1 MANFLWRATVI
12 VHRYLGVAVGLL
24 MLMWFASGIV
34 MIYVPFPGVSQK
46 QHFRVLPAIDWSSC
60 CDLAAQP
67 YDDNEPLR
75 VAQLETVA
83 GEPVL
88 KVQLEGQA
96 GRIASLAPGAP
107 VINVDEPKLRAIA
120 IGAASRI
127 VGEGAQGIIV
137 ESIDHDQWTVSGEY
151 DAHRP
156 LFRFAFD
163 DPRRTNIYISSSTAE
178 VVLWT
183 TGTQRFLNWFG
194 AIPHWFYI
202 TALRSNGPL
211 WLQLM
216 IWTSILGAFLVVIG
230 LFIGISQFKRGQ
242 GGRVSSYRGWL
253 YWHHILGLVFGVL
266 TLTWVISGT
275 LSLNPWGLLESGGGE
290 PGAFARFVGPAI
302 PWRDVKASLETIRN
316 DPPPATVNLTSA
328 PLGGKLFW
336 LAHDANG
343 DAIRLD
349 AQGRRAAVSETD
361 LAAAAKRLAGAT
373 PIVSSGM
380 ITSEDAYYFGHH
392 EEVALPAY
400 RLILND
406 AQHTRY
412 YLDAKTASLARVVDA
427 NGRAY
432 RWLFNGFHS
441 LDFTAWLRWRPVW
454 DIIVLALL
462 LGGLAGTITGTYL
475 AVLRIKRDLTF
486 KRPARTARQP
496 AE

>member
-1 MANFLWRATVI
+1 M
-12 VHRYLGVAVGLL
+12 
-24 MLMWFASGIV
+24 
-34 MIYVPFPGVSQK
+34 
-46 QHFRVLPAIDWSSC
+46 
-60 CDLAAQP
+60 
-67 YDDNEPLR
+67 
-75 VAQLETVA
+75 
-83 GEPVL
+83 
-88 KVQLEGQA
+88 
-96 GRIASLAPGAP
+96 
-107 VINVDEPKLRAIA
+107 
-120 IGAASRI
+120 
-127 VGEGAQGIIV
+127 
-137 ESIDHDQWTVSGEY
+137 
-151 DAHRP
+151 
-156 LFRFAFD
+156 
-163 DPRRTNIYISSSTAE
+163 
-178 VVLWT
+178 
-183 TGTQRFLNWFG
+183 
-194 AIPHWFYI
+194 
-202 TALRSNGPL
+202 
-211 WLQLM
+211 
-216 IWTSILGAFLVVIG
+216 
-230 LFIGISQFKRGQ
+230 
-242 GGRVSSYRGWL
+242 
-253 YWHHILGLVFGVL
+253 
-266 TLTWVISGT
+266 
-275 LSLNPWGLLESGGGE
+275 
-290 PGAFARFVGPAI
+290 
-302 PWRDVKASLETIRN
+302 KASLETIRN

-486 KRPARTARQP
+486 KRPARSARQP